1 MKCKKYANICMVLL
15 FIVLTTLDCGDRKI
29 IARVGNRI
37 IRAEDFKNSFMADK
51 AASQANKITFEKQM
65 DHLSKMIEEELKLID
80 AYATGLDKDT
90 TIIKALKSTER
101 EKLSRFTVNKEVI
114 DKIISN
120 KMLRSRYIMNG
131 TEIKI
136 KQIFLPVPTDMDENQ
151 KIETKKLLESIRQR
165 ILAKENFED
174 LAREFSKD
182 SLTAGKG
189 GEVGFIKYND
199 ANYGQELFQAAFS
212 LKIGQLSQV
221 IETKKGFHI
230 IQVENRREIQ
240 QDSIENQK
248 ETLIRS
254 FYKEKRNEL
263 NKTFKEFLEKLKE
276 SSALR
281 FNVQN
286 IEYLLSL
293 ASSDSTRSDKRK
305 YFKVTQQLSDEVK
318 SKILA
323 EYTDKKFT
331 INDFIQQVEK
341 SIPSRKPYFEN
352 VDQMKKFIENRIV
365 KELVINW
372 GYSHGYENNREI
384 KQNLQDEKEKLMIK
398 KVEEMQVLQKA
409 EPSDEETKKYYNEN
423 MAKFVN
429 PPLSKVQEI
438 FVRDIKLARQ
448 IAVRAKNGENFNS
461 LAAQYNERRST
472 KGQNGMLGYVSKE
485 QYGAVGKAAD
495 KMKVRQISDIINMG
509 QGYSIIKILDKQ
521 PQKYLSYDEASARVK
536 MNVRLKNREA
546 IKKEWL
552 DNLKKRYAVE
562 IYKKALKEVLGKNE
576 V

>member
-1 MKCKKYANICMVLL
+1 MMCKKYANICMVLL
-15 FIVLTTLDCGDRKI
+15 FIVLTTLGCGDRKI
-29 IARVGNRI
+29 IARVGNRL
-37 IRAEDFKNSFMADK
+37 IRAEDFKNSFMTDK
-51 AASQANKITFEKQM
+51 AANQANKITFDKQM
-65 DHLSKMIEEELKLID
+65 DHLSKMIDEELKLID
-80 AYATGLDKDT
+80 AYATGLDQDT

-101 EKLSRFTVNKEVI
+101 EKLSRYTVNKEVI

-120 KMLRSRYIMNG
+120 KMLRSRYVMNG

-136 KQIFLPVPTDMDENQ
+136 KQIFLPIATDMAENK
-151 KIETKKLLESIRQR
+151 KIETKTLLESIRQR

-199 ANYGQELFQAAFS
+199 TNYGQELFKAAFS

-230 IQVENRREIQ
+230 IQVENRREIP
-240 QDSIENQK
+240 QDSLEKQK
-248 ETLIRS
+248 ETLTRS

-263 NKTFKEFLEKLKE
+263 NKTFKEFLEKLKMN
-276 SSALR
+276 SALR
-281 FNVQN
+281 FNDQN

-293 ASSDSTRSDKRK
+293 ASSDSTQSDKRK
-305 YFKVTQQLSDEVK
+305 YFKVTQQLSDDVK

-384 KQNLQDEKEKLMIK
+384 TLILQDEKEKLMIK

-409 EPSDEETKKYYNEN
+409 EPSDEEAKKYFNEN
-423 MAKFVN
+423 KAKFVN

-438 FVRDIKLARQ
+438 FVRDAKLARLV
-448 IAVRAKNGENFNS
+448 AVRAKKGENFNS

-472 KGQNGMLGYVSKE
+472 KRQNGMLGYVAKE

-521 PQKYLSYDEASARVK
+521 PQKYLSFDEASARVK

-546 IKKEWL
+546 IKKEWM

-576 V
+576 L